1 MWAREVFVKLKIYFP
16 TETFQEKRK
25 ESECVKVSSV
35 KQMKF
40 NVKLKPASIY
50 SLGFVVKFYLKLI
63 KKLTTTFQVILD
75 KN

>member
-16 TETFQEKRK
+16 TETFQEKRR
-25 ESECVKVSSV
+25 ESECVKASSV
-35 KQMKF
+35 EKLKF

-63 KKLTTTFQVILD
+63 KKLTTTYQVILD